1 MDEAIKTLVVNGSV
15 KIRSLRKTGVTG
27 MSSANLKQI
36 TPTKGLRCT
45 PSQYHVAWDEAVK
58 ELKSKF
64 AGFIY

>member
-1 MDEAIKTLVVNGSV
+1 MDEAIKTLVVSGSA

-27 MSSANLKQI
+27 MSSENLRVL

-45 PSQYHVAWDEAVK
+45 PSQYHVAWDKAVK
-58 ELKSKF
+58 HLKSKF

>member
-1 MDEAIKTLVVNGSV
+1 MDEAIKTLVVNGSA

-45 PSQYHVAWDEAVK
+45 PAQYHAAWDEAVK
-58 ELKSKF
+58 QLNFKF
-64 AGFIY
+64 AGFIF